1 MAACSNE
8 SARTVL
14 NADGVCL
21 QKFDPETGRHRP
33 RCREQLSESPGPAP
47 NLAAPGIAF
56 GGSLSKGAS
65 SARALE
71 GADSAPASDIFCAKR
86 LIPPPFA
93 PPAQRLMRMTEG
105 RAGNPEAG
113 PAPRSRSAAERPQ
126 EVPRLPGATAR
137 VPGESS
143 TWFQK
148 FYQNGG
154 GILVLAETNVRR
166 RGHGLPLLLFT
177 RRGTAECE
185 LCLQFRNLFAK
196 RCQLIL
202 YSSGS
207 GIHI

>member
-1 MAACSNE
+1 VIQKLGQHRAVE
-8 SARTVL
+8 LPQKGLKR
-14 NADGVCL
+14 CL
-21 QKFDPETGRHRP
+21 DYREPP
-33 RCREQLSESPGPAP
+33 RVR
-47 NLAAPGIAF
+47 
-56 GGSLSKGAS
+56 
-65 SARALE
+65 R
-71 GADSAPASDIFCAKR
+71 
-86 LIPPPFA
+86 
-93 PPAQRLMRMTEG
+93 
-105 RAGNPEAG
+105 GN
-113 PAPRSRSAAERPQ
+113 SR
-126 EVPRLPGATAR
+126 
-137 VPGESS
+137 